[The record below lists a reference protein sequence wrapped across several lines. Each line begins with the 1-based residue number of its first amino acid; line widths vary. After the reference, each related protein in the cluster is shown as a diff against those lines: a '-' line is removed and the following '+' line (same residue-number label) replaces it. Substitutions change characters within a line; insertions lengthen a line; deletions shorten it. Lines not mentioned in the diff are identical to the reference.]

1 MQEAMVSGPSSG
13 PLRWFG
19 VVKRLFC
26 GASLMRPIHLSG
38 VWSAAARL
46 WVAVVLVGGLLAVG
60 FGVGGGSLGRADDA
74 DSVVEQQADGDPG
87 DSEEGES
94 EGGIGFPSDRLRERQ
109 LDRGRRLVADQRWSD
124 AATLFDEIL
133 AADRDSF
140 FREDRQQRTWQSIKS
155 ETNRL
160 IGGLDKPGREAYELQ
175 FRARA
180 DRMLEQ
186 AIAANDTAGIV
197 AVARRWF
204 HTPAGYR
211 ATLLAAIESLE
222 ANQPLAAAAWLDRL
236 ATVDGGVSFEPT
248 LSIMRAIA
256 WLRAGDRVAAAAI
269 LEQARASGRNV
280 VRIAGKDVTVSFPA
294 GGGLAWLTALVG
306 EPKSRPGSRAG
317 DWAMHR
323 GDPARNGV
331 SAASCPLLAPR
342 YRVPLSRHPEE
353 SRQLDAQRR
362 LHAEQEIAVL
372 PAGTPLA
379 VNGMILVRTTMGLL
393 AVDFETGK
401 RVWLQAGPG
410 AAPLQASAGGGDG
423 AGDAADTDAGG
434 SFTSVFDDAT
444 GGTMASNGRLV
455 FVIESHPDAAA
466 PPQAG
471 GMNFRPAMQGMGMR
485 AAGGWKGGNTISAYD
500 IADRGGLRWRLPAR
514 GGAGNDAVL
523 PASSTAWY
531 LGAPLPVGEQLLV
544 LVEEKGEIRL
554 DVLDGN
560 TGRLEWSQPFAEV
573 DEERAIDNRDS
584 HLRRLAGLSPA
595 LAEGVLVCP
604 TGAGAVV
611 AVDLATRTLLWAHEY
626 PQPRQ
631 TGVTVLPNGVRVPR
645 NGFGGPVVGGEG
657 GREQRLGGWL
667 DSAPILSGGRVLLT
681 PGESQDLHCL
691 DLRRGTTVWRLP
703 RKDRLYVAGV
713 VDGRAIVV
721 GRRSVEALDLANG
734 RPLWQRPLTA
744 DHGSPSGRGILTANR
759 FFLPLDT
766 PEVLEFDLADGRIV
780 SRSAARGN
788 AVPGNLVAYRGEVI
802 SQGGDSLDVFHQ
814 SAALESR
821 IETALKTNPQDAWA
835 LLWRGQLDLDQGR
848 IASGI
853 AAVREAHAL
862 QPTRVPAAVVAT
874 AMLFAMQRDFAQAAP
889 LWREAVA
896 LSGSPTTAMV
906 ALRAAVDGF
915 LRTGDLPQAW
925 DAMQQLLTQ
934 SDAAAAEPMLE
945 TGQVAE
951 SQSAVDSSGLDGPGM
966 DGMVVDGS
974 DAQVALAPAR
984 WIRGRLAE
992 LFAKATPPLR
1002 VELDAF
1008 AARASAVA
1016 LADAPA
1022 GGIPRDRMTRLRQ
1035 FIERFGSHD
1044 RALEA
1049 RRQLAEVLGE
1059 AIEAEGGGDDRR
1071 GLVVERD
1078 FVLLDLARIGKPS
1091 DREYAAAVLA
1101 GIRGEFAGTGEGTR
1115 ERTAGGEA
1123 GGVDAADREDAA
1135 WPVGRV
1141 VQRRGSVVRN
1151 AAVRQDV
1158 DDVRFVRSRLT
1169 NVPVTDSVGS
1179 FLPGLELAFDQH
1191 QQSGIIAT
1199 DGYGRPIGDPFAIKS
1214 RPDGG
1219 RMVPMFQPGVI
1230 DQATVIGR
1238 VVYIRAGAGVAAFEM
1253 GATGGARQ
1261 GNQRNRPLWMLADKT
1276 DPTGEAR
1283 AVGFVMNIG
1292 GVKAARNG
1300 TIAPNIALGARVSEP
1315 RQADDGGRR
1324 TSVPD
1329 WVVRSTGVAI
1339 MADRSLKVHDPLT
1352 GRLLW
1357 ERQRLPAVGELIGDD
1372 DFLCICPPGGRGA
1385 VVLSMADGKVVRTL
1399 DLPPSERRLLASG
1412 RHILAVQP
1420 IDGATDRTDDAIA
1433 ADVSGPR
1440 GTAAGW
1446 ARRVRLDRID
1456 PMDGQ
1461 SQPLGDYPG
1470 ESRAS
1475 TAGDGRVAVV
1485 EPSGDLSL
1493 VDIDAAR
1500 VVFRTRLSD
1509 MPAGLEHLQVLSWSG
1524 SYLVLVG
1531 RGETPEEQ
1539 KQLER
1544 IGAIGPLPGMPG
1556 RELPQLV
1563 TGSLWAVDGVSG
1575 DMLWPVPATILRH
1588 SLQSQ
1593 GGSQLPVLLFA
1604 RSIQAAREPDRQ
1616 RLSVLCIDK
1625 RTGQAVYADDRFN
1638 GRSTTRPDMMVIG
1651 CGISGDPATHTISL
1665 SQARRDV
1672 PDLQLEF
1679 TGAPT
1684 APRPPYQASATRSSA
1699 PADPLVEIEFW
1710 IKKALTIPLP
1720 F

>member
-1 MQEAMVSGPSSG
+1 MLKVTVSGPTSG
-13 PLRWFG
+13 PGRWFG
-19 VVKRLFC
+19 VLRRLFF
-26 GASLMRPIHLSG
+26 GARLMRPIQLSG
-38 VWSAAARL
+38 VWSAHACP
-46 WVAVVLVGGLLAVG
+46 WTAVVLIGGLLAVG
-60 FGVGGGSLGRADDA
+60 SGVGSARHGMADDVDDA
-74 DSVVEQQADGDPG
+74 AAENADGG
-87 DSEEGES
+87 AAEAVEEEG

-133 AADRDSF
+133 AADRDCF

-160 IGGLDKPGREAYELQ
+160 IGALEKPGREAYELQ

-180 DRMLEQ
+180 DRLLEQ

-222 ANQPLAAAAWLDRL
+222 ASQPLAAAAWLDRL
-236 ATVDGGVSFEPT
+236 ASVDGGIPFEPT

-256 WLRAGDRVAAAAI
+256 WLRAGDRAAAAAI

-280 VRIAGKDVTVSFPA
+280 VRIAGKDVAVSFPA

-306 EPKSRPGSRAG
+306 EAKSRPGSHAG
-317 DWAMHR
+317 DWAMYR

-331 SAASCPLLAPR
+331 TAASCPLLAPR

-353 SRQLDAQRR
+353 SRLLDVQRR

-401 RVWLQAGPG
+401 RVWLQTGPG
-410 AAPLQASAGGGDG
+410 AAPVQASATAGEGG
-423 AGDAADTDAGG
+423 GDAADTNAGG
-434 SFTSVFDDAT
+434 SFASVFDDAT
-444 GGTMASNGRLV
+444 GGTMASDGRLV
-455 FVIESHPDAAA
+455 FVIESHPDAVS
-466 PPQAG
+466 PPQAA

-500 IADRGGLRWRLPAR
+500 VAGRGALRWRLPAR
-514 GGAGNDAVL
+514 AVAGDDAGL
-523 PASSTAWY
+523 PAANAAWY

-554 DVLDGN
+554 DVLDAD

-584 HLRRLAGLSPA
+584 HARRLAGLSPA

-631 TGVTVLPNGVRVPR
+631 AGVAVLPNGIRVPR
-645 NGFGGPVVGGEG
+645 NGFGGFGAQGMGGDG
-657 GREQRLGGWL
+657 GREQRLGRWL
-667 DSAPILSGGRVLLT
+667 DSAPILSAGRVLLT
-681 PGESQDLHCL
+681 PGESQELHCL
-691 DLRRGTTVWRLP
+691 DLRRGTTQWRLP

-721 GRRSVEALDLANG
+721 GRRGVEALDLTNG
-734 RPLWQRPLTA
+734 RPLWQRPLVA
-744 DHGSPSGRGILTANR
+744 DQGSPSGRGILTANR
-759 FFLPLDT
+759 FLLPLDT
-766 PEVLEFDLADGRIV
+766 PEVLEIDLADGRIV
-780 SRSAARGN
+780 SRSSARGN

-814 SAALESR
+814 TAALESR
-821 IETALKTNPQDAWA
+821 IETALKTNHQDAWA
-835 LLWRGQLDLDQGR
+835 LLWRGQLDLDRGR
-848 IASGI
+848 IVSGI

-862 QPTRVPAAVVAT
+862 QPTRVPAGVVAT
-874 AMLFAMQRDFAQAAP
+874 ALLFALQRDFAQAAP

-896 LSGSPTTAMV
+896 LSGSPATAMV
-906 ALRAAVDGF
+906 VLRAAVDGF
-915 LRTGDLPQAW
+915 LRTGDLPQSW
-925 DAMQQLLTQ
+925 EAMRQLLAHAD
-934 SDAAAAEPMLE
+934 SAAAEPPFDP
-945 TGQVAE
+945 GQAAE
-951 SQSAVDSSGLDGPGM
+951 PAASTDGLVIDGADSQL
-966 DGMVVDGS
+966 
-974 DAQVALAPAR
+974 ALAPSR

-992 LFAKATPPLR
+992 LFAKAAPPLR
-1002 VELDAF
+1002 AELDAF
-1008 AARASAVA
+1008 VAGESVIA
-1016 LADAPA
+1016 LANSPAAA
-1022 GGIPRDRMTRLRQ
+1022 GGATGPQPSGGISRVRMTRLRQ
-1035 FIERFGSHD
+1035 FIERFGSHE
-1044 RALEA
+1044 RAIEA
-1049 RRQLAEVLGE
+1049 RHRLAEVLGE
-1059 AIEAEGGGDDRR
+1059 AIEAGGPGDDCR
-1071 GLVVERD
+1071 GLMVERD
-1078 FVLLDLARIGKPS
+1078 FVLLDLARVGKPA
-1091 DREYAAAVLA
+1091 DRDHAAAVLA
-1101 GIRGEFAGTGEGTR
+1101 GIRSGFAGPR
-1115 ERTAGGEA
+1115 ERRRDGT
-1123 GGVDAADREDAA
+1123 EDDA
-1135 WPVGRV
+1135 WPIGRV
-1141 VQRRGSVVRN
+1141 VQRRGTVVRSDG
-1151 AAVRQDV
+1151 VRQADA
-1158 DDVRFVRSRLT
+1158 DELRFVRSRLM
-1169 NVPVTDSVGS
+1169 NIPVAGSADS

-1191 QQSGIIAT
+1191 QQSGIVAT
-1199 DGYGRPIGDPFAIKS
+1199 DGYGRPVGDPFGIKS

-1219 RMVPMFQPGVI
+1219 RLMPMFQPGGF
-1230 DQATVIGR
+1230 DQAAVIGR
-1238 VVYIRAGAGVAAFEM
+1238 VVFIRAGASVAAFEM
-1253 GATGGARQ
+1253 AAAGGGEQ
-1261 GNQRNRPLWMLADKT
+1261 GSSRNRPLWMLADKS
-1276 DPTGEAR
+1276 DPTGESR

-1292 GVKAARNG
+1292 GGKAARQG
-1300 TIAPNIALGARVSEP
+1300 NIALGARVSEP
-1315 RQADDGGRR
+1315 RSADEGGRR
-1324 TSVPD
+1324 SGAAD
-1329 WVVRSTGVAI
+1329 WVARCTGVAI

-1357 ERQRLPAVGELIGDD
+1357 ERQRLPATGELIGDD
-1372 DFLCICPPGGRGA
+1372 DFLCVCPADGRGA
-1385 VVLSMADGKVVRTL
+1385 IVLSMADGRVVRTL
-1399 DLPPSERRLLASG
+1399 DLPASERRLFSSG

-1420 IDGATDRTDDAIA
+1420 SDAPADRVDDAIA
-1433 ADVSGPR
+1433 ADVSGTR

-1446 ARRVRLDRID
+1446 ARRVRLDRVD
-1456 PMDGQ
+1456 PVDGQ

-1475 TAGDGRVAVV
+1475 TAGDGRFAVV

-1500 VVFRTRLSD
+1500 VIFRTRLSD
-1509 MPAGLEHLQVLSWSG
+1509 MPAGLEQVQVLSWNG
-1524 SYLVLVG
+1524 RYLVLVG
-1531 RGETPEEQ
+1531 RAETAEEQ
-1539 KQLER
+1539 RQLER
-1544 IGAIGPLPGMPG
+1544 IGVIGPLSGMPG
-1556 RELPQLV
+1556 REMPQLV

-1588 SLQSQ
+1588 SMQGQS
-1593 GGSQLPVLLFA
+1593 GPQLPVLLFA
-1604 RSIQAAREPDRQ
+1604 RSIQAVREPDRQ

-1625 RTGQAVYADDRFN
+1625 RTGQAVYVDDRFN
-1638 GRSTTRPDMMVIG
+1638 GRSAVRPDMMVVG
-1651 CGISGDPATHTISL
+1651 CGISGDPATHTIAL
-1665 SQARRDV
+1665 AQGRRDV

-1684 APRPPYQASATRSSA
+1684 APRPPFQASATRSSA
-1699 PADPLVEIEFW
+1699 ASDPLVEIEYW